1 MRNADMGNKF
11 SGNRG
16 FTLIELMVVVAILG
30 LLGAIAIPAYQ
41 NYVMRVNRKDAMT
54 ELMAAKFVME
64 SCLKPGVN
72 FLPAE
77 CQVYNDPGQL
87 TDSGLYRITANLIDT
102 NADGII
108 ESYELTAVPQT
119 SFQQEDT
126 NCYHFILDGLG
137 NKTSKDNADTP
148 NPTTGCW

>member
-1 MRNADMGNKF
+1 MGNADMGNNFFK
-11 SGNRG
+11 NRG
-16 FTLIELMVVVAILG
+16 FTLIELMVVIAILG
-30 LLGAIAIPAYQ
+30 LLGAIAIPAYT
-41 NYVMRVNRKDAMT
+41 NYVMRVNRKEAMT
-54 ELMAAKFVME
+54 DLMAANIVME

-77 CQVYNDPGQL
+77 CQVYDDPGQL
-87 TDSGLYRITANLIDT
+87 TETGLYRITANLIDT
-102 NADGII
+102 DEDGII
-108 ESYELTAVPQT
+108 ESYELTAVPET

-126 NCYHFILDGLG
+126 NCYHFILDALG